1 MKISLRKANAIQAA
15 IVDAIA
21 GLDLSTD
28 VSINEFERPT
38 DKIDTARE
46 RFLKNLERRDAL
58 QEALYEIR
66 QSVSTA
72 NAASGISSL
81 LADLASID
89 KDISLYAK
97 LAKIR
102 PALPME
108 VILGKIGKIK
118 SRADGEH
125 ASVYGYGEAEV
136 QTSLFGEVAINNFK
150 AKLNMLKVGKS
161 KLQDQLLERNVYTEI
176 EISADAK
183 ETLSDT
189 GLI

>member
-1 MKISLRKANAIQAA
+1 MKISLRKANAIQAS

-21 GLDLSTD
+21 GLDLSTE

-97 LAKIR
+97 LAKLR

-125 ASVYGYGEAEV
+125 SVYGYGETEV

-150 AKLNMLKVGKS
+150 AKLNMLKVGKN